1 MKTCV
6 QKSWWRASGLAVVA
20 IVSGFNPALAQDS
33 AVVKP
38 FSLNGLAITATIGG
52 GPIFGGQP
60 GKRDLSFGLSLIF
73 PSAGISPRLELS
85 GDFQTGRSSSVQVND
100 VSGPSLAFGG
110 SGPTTPGGFEQYTSV
125 DESGALALGTL
136 SFGELGAGGL
146 RIEGMAFTPAGL
158 GGAISQYAQSPSASG
173 AALLALATSWNG
185 DTAQGTAAVYAVVM
199 DDAGTLFLGSGD
211 MNATLRHDVSEDF
224 DQRHQS
230 LKLIWPLGNAD
241 GWAVFA
247 RLGPWLDHMTQQL
260 DQTTTFD
267 ITPTVEGAVMATT
280 AMVRADQSRT
290 RSTGLSVG
298 LGAERPITAR
308 WSLAAYIDLGKGSY
322 ENRHTHS
329 GYSAIYSEFPEI
341 TVDQPNAD
349 VTEHGTA
356 RRGEIAFQMI
366 RKVDAKSAI
375 SFGVKG
381 NYHGSRPWL
390 RPTSDGQA
398 VMGHTSDYGWG
409 LSVQYRHW
417 F

>member
-1 MKTCV
+1 
-6 QKSWWRASGLAVVA
+6 
-20 IVSGFNPALAQDS
+20 
-33 AVVKP
+33 
-38 FSLNGLAITATIGG
+38 
-52 GPIFGGQP
+52 
-60 GKRDLSFGLSLIF
+60 
-73 PSAGISPRLELS
+73 
-85 GDFQTGRSSSVQVND
+85 
-100 VSGPSLAFGG
+100 
-110 SGPTTPGGFEQYTSV
+110 
-125 DESGALALGTL
+125 
-136 SFGELGAGGL
+136 
-146 RIEGMAFTPAGL
+146 
-158 GGAISQYAQSPSASG
+158 
-173 AALLALATSWNG
+173 
-185 DTAQGTAAVYAVVM
+185 
-199 DDAGTLFLGSGD
+199 
-211 MNATLRHDVSEDF
+211 
-224 DQRHQS
+224 
-230 LKLIWPLGNAD
+230 
-241 GWAVFA
+241 
-247 RLGPWLDHMTQQL
+247 
-260 DQTTTFD
+260 
-267 ITPTVEGAVMATT
+267 
-280 AMVRADQSRT
+280 MVRADQSRT

-341 TVDQPNAD
+341 TIDQPNAD